1 MPGAGPVKTGKPGA
15 SRPLARSTCTAPLAV
30 ATTTSSVRRPSRS
43 AMVGDDSPE
52 LPRYTGNP
60 AISPASWR
68 RWKTRRSSPTSPVA
82 SVTRTRTVTS

>member
-15 SRPLARSTCTAPLAV
+15 SRPLERSTCTAPPAV

-52 LPRYTGNP
+52 LPR
-60 AISPASWR
+60 
-68 RWKTRRSSPTSPVA
+68 
-82 SVTRTRTVTS
+82 